1 MEDVPR
7 DSRSELCGDTLI
19 KTHREIVYVNLS
31 SEIKLLI
38 SEFSCFCYIWIFIF
52 VKQLS
57 KYLGDKDKLNV
68 LILRKYSIEH

>member
-1 MEDVPR
+1 MYIGEKNERIRMLIILCHLPKENRFILFVLAMEDVPR

-38 SEFSCFCYIWIFIF
+38 SEFSCFCYI
-52 VKQLS
+52 
-57 KYLGDKDKLNV
+57 
-68 LILRKYSIEH
+68 